1 MGVCTINAPKPIVQ
15 IPFSVKQL
23 PSSSKVV
30 SYVDS
35 IPYPSQGANAIN
47 YNRHCPT
54 SDKTCVA
61 QGASGPTFDDNSI
74 KIYDIKPLSAGKK
87 HTLVLM
93 LLTESGE
100 PLGTQ
105 VKQFEVGYSGGCAVA
120 PDGSTCGGH
129 GACYLGY
136 CVCYD
141 GWYGSDCSN
150 SVEEDGSTC
159 SAQSGV
165 SKSACEGAS
174 QSANSFTCVWTTPTF
189 PVPADGAADSAGT
202 CSASLTTAT
211 GFKAGDV
218 YEKRVSKLAQSKLG
232 EARFLNTR
240 MLEASSAAI
249 AKSNTALSTK
259 TSSTSARL
267 QSHATSVQTTIN
279 DSKAATQQRVDA
291 LYAKAER
298 NAIVVQQAREESL
311 RSQTSNLEAKLELQR
326 ALADHQTQV
335 QNRFQSKRFGVY
347 KLNALKQEFARSRF
361 TINQLKT
368 ANGPTVDTTK
378 FKESTCT
385 TDQFYNVVCTET
397 TSDKS
402 SSYAGNGYVSAQTVG
417 NTQTTSRTS
426 PTVTVNGATVPGT
439 YSGVNRG

>member
-1 MGVCTINAPKPIVQ
+1 VVQ
-15 IPFSVKQL
+15 FQ
-23 PSSSKVV
+23 
-30 SYVDS
+30 
-35 IPYPSQGANAIN
+35 
-47 YNRHCPT
+47 
-54 SDKTCVA
+54 
-61 QGASGPTFDDNSI
+61 
-74 KIYDIKPLSAGKK
+74 
-87 HTLVLM
+87 
-93 LLTESGE
+93 
-100 PLGTQ
+100 
-105 VKQFEVGYSGGCAVA
+105 VGYSGGCAVA
-120 PDGSTCGGH
+120 PDGSVCGGH

-141 GWYGSDCSN
+141 GWYGNACQRN
-150 SVEEDGSTC
+150 VEEDGSTC
-159 SAQSGV
+159 SLQTGQ
-165 SKSACEGAS
+165 SKSLCEGAS
-174 QSANSFTCVWTTPTF
+174 NSAKSFTCTWSTPTV
-189 PVPADGAADSAGT
+189 PVPSSSTTDAAGT
-202 CSASLTTAT
+202 CTASLSTAS

-218 YEKRVSKLAQSKLG
+218 YEKRVAKLAQSKLG

-240 MLEASSAAI
+240 MLEASAAAI
-249 AKSNTALSTK
+249 AKSNTALTSK
-259 TSSTSARL
+259 TSSTSATL
-267 QSHATSVQTTIN
+267 QSHATTVQTTLT
-279 DSKAATQQRVDA
+279 DTKAATQARVDA

-347 KLNALKQEFARSRF
+347 KLNAMKQDKLKQEFARSRF

-402 SSYAGNGYVSAQTVG
+402 SSYAGNGYVSAQTVE